1 MLIVSYCTV
10 KDKCTG
16 CSFYFD
22 MLTSLGTDFDP
33 RWVVPESTTTSYE
46 GLHEITFQR
55 MPEILVASHF
65 IRGRGCWS
73 CRLRDGVS
81 LGGAPRSCHLSFAEA
96 PAPGRFGTEPSL
108 PKKLV
113 AVRTLLLCTAPEKRE
128 SVGWKEFFFKLNAKK
143 CQEYSIVIEFVAI
156 LASTR

>member
-1 MLIVSYCTV
+1 MLIVRIISYCTV

-16 CSFYFD
+16 CSFYCFD

-55 MPEILVASHF
+55 MPKILVASHF

-81 LGGAPRSCHLSFAEA
+81 LGGAPRSCHLSAEA

-108 PKKLV
+108 PKKFV

-128 SVGWKEFFFKLNAKK
+128 SVGWKEFFFAKH
-143 CQEYSIVIEFVAI
+143 QEVSWVIEFVAI